1 MVSWETQEQ
10 IRLDWADVGLRMGMA
25 LDSRGLQAGEEDACK
40 QIVS

>member
-10 IRLDWADVGLRMGMA
+10 IRLDWADVGVRIGLT

-40 QIVS
+40 LIAS